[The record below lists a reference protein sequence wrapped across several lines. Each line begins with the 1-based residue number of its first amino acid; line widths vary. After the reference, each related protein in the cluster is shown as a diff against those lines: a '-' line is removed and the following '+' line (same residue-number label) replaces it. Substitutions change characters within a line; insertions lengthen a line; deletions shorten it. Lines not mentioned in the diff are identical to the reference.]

1 MQHRLNFAAV
11 ILAGLLPAFS
21 PGTAGAATQQL
32 KADLATDPGTQQ
44 IVQVAPGDYTVLIV
58 NKVPKAAYNI
68 QVEVDNTPVPMLPI
82 PVLATRAVPMS
93 PDCTK
98 LENATTSINNSD
110 DEKMVAAPVADI
122 GQILQANTCNVM
134 ETVTAAKSAV
144 AHTLQSVDGIIYT
157 LDNGQD
163 LKVTVTRTGTP
174 AKTWTFIFRTPSLGN
189 WFSSYGFV
197 FTPNRDERYFSQLKP
212 GSTNRYLIT
221 REAANSGSDFS
232 PSLFYAWLPTSRE
245 NKALSLGAS
254 AGLGFDQSNPIVFVG
269 PMLTYHQNISLV
281 AGLVFQKQKRLNG
294 MYTRNQEIG
303 ENLTGDQLT
312 EQTYK
317 PNFFFGL
324 SFRFGANPFASTG
337 NDAKPV
343 QKTQGKTPEAPK

>member
-1 MQHRLNFAAV
+1 MQHRLNFTV
-11 ILAGLLPAFS
+11 VMTLAGLSLALS
-21 PGTAGAATQQL
+21 MGAAEAATQQL
-32 KADLATDPGTQQ
+32 RADLATDPGTQQ

-58 NKVPKAAYNI
+58 NKVPKAAYSV
-68 QVEVDNTPVPMLPI
+68 QVEVDNT
-82 PVLATRAVPMS
+82 AVPPLTAPAFLVREVPIS
-93 PDCTK
+93 PECAQ
-98 LENATTSINNSD
+98 LEKDTASINKSD
-110 DEKMVAAPVADI
+110 DEKSVAAPVADI
-122 GQILQANTCNVM
+122 GQILQAKTCTLPQ
-134 ETVTAAKSAV
+134 TVADAMSAV
-144 AHTLQSVDGIIYT
+144 AHTLQAVDGITYT

-163 LKVTVTRTGTP
+163 LKVTVTRTGAP

-212 GSTNRYLIT
+212 GSTNRYIIT

-317 PNFFFGL
+317 PNVFFGL
-324 SFRFGANPFASTG
+324 SFRFSANPFASNG
-337 NDAKPV
+337 NAAKPV
-343 QKTQGKTPEAPK
+343 QKTQGKTPGGS